1 MKTNKY
7 IDHTL
12 LKPGSTKEE
21 IRKVC
26 EEAKQYDFA
35 SVCVNPV
42 WVSFVAEQ
50 LKGTDVKTCCVI
62 SFPLG
67 ALTPEMKAAEA
78 AAVIEKG
85 AQEVDMVINI
95 GAAKEGD
102 WDLVQRDIAA

>member
-1 MKTNKY
+1 MTANKY

-50 LKGTDVKTCCVI
+50 LKGTDVKTCSVI
-62 SFPLG
+62 CFPLG
-67 ALTPEMKAAEA
+67 ALTPEMKAARIEELFHCA
-78 AAVIEKG
+78 IFKMKEKG
-85 AQEVDMVINI
+85 KYRHCLI
-95 GAAKEGD
+95 
-102 WDLVQRDIAA
+102 LVYLPYPV